1 MAVALSWSRAIQ
13 PWLGDTVGWW
23 DGDTLVMESIHI
35 EPKQQENHSF
45 PVSPKAVITE
55 RLTRTDAKSIFYE
68 FSVND
73 PESYYDTAA
82 FKDFVHKD
90 SGANV
95 LKAQHP
101 EFETWSQGVH
111 AQSGVSCAD
120 CHMPFQR
127 VGAAKVSDHQA
138 RFQSLAYGGTSPEQ

>member
-1 MAVALSWSRAIQ
+1 
-13 PWLGDTVGWW
+13 
-23 DGDTLVMESIHI
+23 MEQI
-35 EPKQQENHSF
+35 
-45 PVSPKAVITE
+45 
-55 RLTRTDAKSIFYE
+55 
-68 FSVND
+68 
-73 PESYYDTAA
+73 ESYYDTAA

-120 CHMPFQR
+120 CHMPYQR
-127 VGAAKVSDHQA
+127 VGAARSA
-138 RFQSLAYGGTSPEQ
+138 TIRSAAPC